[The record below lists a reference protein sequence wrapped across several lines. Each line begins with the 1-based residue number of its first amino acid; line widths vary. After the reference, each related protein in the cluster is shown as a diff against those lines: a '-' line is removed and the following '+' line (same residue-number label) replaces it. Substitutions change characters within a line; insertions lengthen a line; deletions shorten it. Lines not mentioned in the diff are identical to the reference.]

1 MAKFVLGI
9 SGSPRKD
16 GNTDIA
22 VQEALRQ
29 MEAKGDYRIKFIRLW
44 DFEIKRCLGCRK
56 CMKLNH
62 CAIQDD
68 DLEKVLEMTSG
79 ADILV
84 VGSPVYWN
92 SPPGVM
98 KDFMDRSHGYYA
110 VGGIFSG
117 KRAALIG
124 VATAGGFE
132 PQESAIGGWL
142 RHYGA
147 DLVSM
152 IRIYARE
159 KGDLPQKPQEM
170 AKIAGLVEALCA

>member
-1 MAKFVLGI
+1 MARLVLGI
-9 SGSPRKD
+9 SGSPRKS
-16 GNTDIA
+16 GNTDVA

-29 MEAKGDYRIKFIRLW
+29 LEAKGDYQGKFIRLW
-44 DFEIKRCLGCRK
+44 DFEIKRCLGCRE
-56 CMKLNH
+56 CMRLNH

-68 DLEKVLEMTSG
+68 DLEKVLKMTSE

-110 VGGIFSG
+110 VGGIFSA

-124 VATAGGFE
+124 VATGGGFE

-142 RHYGA
+142 SHYGA
-147 DLVSM
+147 EVVSM

-159 KGDLPQKPQEM
+159 KGDLAQKPQEL
-170 AKIAGLVEALCA
+170 AKITELVEALCA